1 MSKKFLITV
10 AAVAVTLS
18 PMAAQAQTRELQ
30 RDRQEVR
37 EQKRD
42 LEEAKRY
49 GDSSDVRTER
59 RDVREAKQELR
70 EDRRD
75 WRSYKQ
81 QNLNAFRGARFNAPF
96 RYRTFN
102 SGVNI
107 GASYYAP
114 RYRVTNYS
122 NYRLPQPG
130 RYQTYVRHYNDV
142 LLVNTRSGR
151 VIQAYRGF
159 YW

>member
-1 MSKKFLITV
+1 MKKRFLITA
-10 AAVAVTLS
+10 AAVAATLS

-42 LEEAKRY
+42 LQEARRY
-49 GDSSDVRTER
+49 GDRDDVREER
-59 RDVREAKQELR
+59 RDVREARQELR
-70 EDRRD
+70 EDRQD
-75 WRSYKQ
+75 WREYKQ
-81 QNLNAFRGARFNAPF
+81 RNRNAFRGSRFNAPF
-96 RYRTFN
+96 RYRSFN
-102 SGVNI
+102 SGVGI
-107 GASYYAP
+107 GTSYYAP
-114 RYRVTNYS
+114 RYRVNNYS
-122 NYRLPQPG
+122 NYRLPRPG

-151 VIQAYRGF
+151 VVQVYRGF